1 MIEITHDFLF
11 FVDLVV
17 VFLITLSC
25 LKIAYRWKKIELLFI
40 NFFSLGITYSLV
52 FIFLTLWD
60 YTHSLFYLI
69 VGNILFFVWV
79 ILFSIGTFILVF
91 PKKSP
96 FDYAP
101 SIYIL
106 IPFIYLFT
114 RSIEITFNRTLSL
127 SGFIMLL
134 TFIKL
139 LLFGKKP
146 IKIAS
151 IFGFMAGLVSVFYTF
166 VVLIGLNIPMYSFIL
181 NIFLAISFIG
191 FWYISKNRPDDFLNN
206 YKIQEDVLYRT

>member
-11 FVDLVV
+11 FVDLVA

-52 FIFLTLWD
+52 FIFLSYWN
-60 YTHSLFYLI
+60 YTHSLFVLI

-79 ILFSIGTFILVF
+79 MLFSVGTFILVF

-96 FDYAP
+96 FDYVP

-127 SGFIMLL
+127 SSFIMLL

-139 LLFGKKP
+139 LLFGKKSM
-146 IKIAS
+146 KIAS
-151 IFGFMAGLVSVFYTF
+151 IFGFMASLVSIFYSF
-166 VVLIGLNIPMYSFIL
+166 AVLIEVNIIMYSFIL

-191 FWYISKNRPDDFLNN
+191 FWYISKNRPDHFLNN
-206 YKIQEDVLYRT
+206 YNPEIDGN